1 MAWNHNRRCAN
12 FRKVRFGCANLAID
26 AASGR
31 VVDKGIVAIPERV
44 SGVQNISLGKVYRDV
59 RIGMGGA
66 VVLEGESG
74 AVGVNRVLILKNSCR
89 DRSGGRGRKS
99 VYPAFHARV
108 HGKMLARILV
118 SQNACARLVYP
129 AAPKFRG

>member
-66 VVLEGESG
+66 RAGSPELSSRRVRGVVT
-74 AVGVNRVLILKNSCR
+74 
-89 DRSGGRGRKS
+89 
-99 VYPAFHARV
+99 F
-108 HGKMLARILV
+108 
-118 SQNACARLVYP
+118 
-129 AAPKFRG
+129 